1 LADLDAEMAK
11 MQDTVAAAESRAA
24 TLENSIATAKDQL
37 LRLNADF
44 ENFRRRAVS
53 VVCYMGCARVC
64 SDSASSKL
72 LSLVLAERRE
82 GFTRRQRPGRCHSA
96 AAAPSG
102 QL

>member
-1 LADLDAEMAK
+1 VLQEAALADLDAEMAK

-53 VVCYMGCARVC
+53 VLCWHGCSVCHDMIVINICRH
-64 SDSASSKL
+64 
-72 LSLVLAERRE
+72 LSL
-82 GFTRRQRPGRCHSA
+82 A
-96 AAAPSG
+96 AAQLG
-102 QL
+102 QVV